1 MSTDLLPVRDRHQV
15 PPRPQVPGSA
25 SGGARTPS
33 GPSRQRGGG
42 RQGGRRTPW
51 ALFLFPLPALLL
63 YSVFFAVPTLQA
75 VQYAVTD
82 WDGFSPDYANV
93 GLGNFRQIATD
104 DLLFASALV
113 NNLKFLLVVVVLQ
126 TLISLVLALL
136 LVRNSRSSILLRSI
150 YFFPTILSSVS
161 VAFVWKFLYDPNFGL
176 LNTVLGAVGL
186 ESLQSAYLG
195 DDRRAI
201 YWVALTQVWAHA
213 GQMMVI
219 YIAGLQQVPQELTEA
234 ALLDGAGR
242 WARFRYLTW
251 PLIAPATG
259 IVMAYTTIQ
268 SFRAFDLILGL
279 GGNPPKPSLDILSTR
294 IYSSFANSE
303 FGYAAAE
310 SLFFMGIIATVTLVQ
325 RRAVRL
331 TQRA

>member
-1 MSTDLLPVRDRHQV
+1 MSTDLVSVHDRRRA
-15 PPRPQVPGSA
+15 PPPPHL
-25 SGGARTPS
+25 SGGR
-33 GPSRQRGGG
+33 SRGWRRHWRGS
-42 RQGGRRTPW
+42 W
-51 ALFLFPLPALLL
+51 VLFLFPLPALVL
-63 YSVFFAVPTLQA
+63 YSIFFAVPTLQA

-93 GLGNFRQIATD
+93 GGANFREIATD
-104 DLLFASALV
+104 DLLFRSALV
-113 NNLKFLLVVVVLQ
+113 NNLKFLLVVVLLQ

-136 LVRNSRSSILLRSI
+136 LVRNSPSSLLLRSI

-176 LNTVLGAVGL
+176 LNGVLGAVGL
-186 ESLQSAYLG
+186 DALQSAYLG

-219 YIAGLQQVPQELTEA
+219 YIAGLQQVPLELHEA

-242 WARFRYLTW
+242 WARFRYVTW
-251 PLIAPATG
+251 PLIAPATA
-259 IVMAYTTIQ
+259 IVLAYTTIQ

-294 IYSSFANSE
+294 IYSTFANSE

-310 SLFFMGIIATVTLVQ
+310 SLFFMAIIATVTLVQ
-325 RRAVRL
+325 HRAVRL